1 MQILR
6 INLAGV
12 LMGEVPC
19 SNRDIRCGS
28 GWRGKN
34 SLGLSF
40 CLDMTDLLRHIY
52 VYFPRRDMANYWHRN
67 RQRVER
73 VRWKRWGRDKG
84 QVSIDVTH
92 TQCAPDTQ
100 NAHTHRRQFAFAI
113 FTAPS
118 LAFDCRFSRL
128 AAHCIFHIFHFRFRL
143 LPQKERR
150 IAPFL
155 PVPRFSALCAFIS
168 ADCLPRFPPVACLF
182 AD

>member
-118 LAFDCRFSRL
+118 FSL
-128 AAHCIFHIFHFRFRL
+128 LTVVFRDSL
-143 LPQKERR
+143 R
-150 IAPFL
+150 IAF
-155 PVPRFSALCAFIS
+155 FTFFIS
-168 ADCLPRFPPVACLF
+168 VSVCCLKKREE
-182 AD
+182 